1 VSDVLQYSSLTLGYS
16 AMYRYGTDV
25 ISIRKH
31 TTRQV
36 IATYPVDS
44 NDKVS
49 MSLLKQYVSKEYLKG
64 RTKEVTNL

>member
-1 VSDVLQYSSLTLGYS
+1 
-16 AMYRYGTDV
+16 MYRYGTDV

-36 IATYPVDS
+36 VATYPVDS

-64 RTKEVTNL
+64 RNNAELV